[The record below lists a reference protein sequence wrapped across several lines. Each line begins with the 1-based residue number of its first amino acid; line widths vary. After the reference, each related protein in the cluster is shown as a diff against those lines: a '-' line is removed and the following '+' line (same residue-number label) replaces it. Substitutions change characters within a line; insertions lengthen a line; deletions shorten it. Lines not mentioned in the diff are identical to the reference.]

1 MFCFTCAFCI
11 GHSDEMIEF
20 YTIILGRKLKTYVKF
35 KEYLSRPIRMKM
47 YEIMQYTEDS
57 YQMKGHISE

>member
-1 MFCFTCAFCI
+1 MFCFTYAFCI

-35 KEYLSRPIRMKM
+35 KEYLNRPIRMKM

-57 YQMKGHISE
+57 YQMKGHIS

>member
-1 MFCFTCAFCI
+1 MFCFTYAFCI

-35 KEYLSRPIRMKM
+35 KEYLSRPNPMKM
-47 YEIMQYTEDS
+47 YEIVQYTEDS
-57 YQMKGHISE
+57 YQMKGHIS

>member
-57 YQMKGHISE
+57 YQMKGHIS

>member
-1 MFCFTCAFCI
+1 MRRLFCI
-11 GHSDEMIEF
+11 GRSDEMIEF

-57 YQMKGHISE
+57 YQMKGHIS

>member
-1 MFCFTCAFCI
+1 
-11 GHSDEMIEF
+11 MIEF

-57 YQMKGHISE
+57 YQMKGHIS